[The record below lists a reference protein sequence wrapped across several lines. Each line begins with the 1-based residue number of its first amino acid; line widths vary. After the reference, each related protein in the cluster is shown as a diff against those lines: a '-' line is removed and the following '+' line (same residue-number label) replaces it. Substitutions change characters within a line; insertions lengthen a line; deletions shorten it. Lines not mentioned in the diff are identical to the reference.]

1 MKNDAMP
8 TQLFNVMADELS
20 HTPRDW
26 RSPESVLFNLKE
38 MKKAEVKND

>member
-1 MKNDAMP
+1 
-8 TQLFNVMADELS
+8 MADEFS

-38 MKKAEVKND
+38 MKKAEVQNV